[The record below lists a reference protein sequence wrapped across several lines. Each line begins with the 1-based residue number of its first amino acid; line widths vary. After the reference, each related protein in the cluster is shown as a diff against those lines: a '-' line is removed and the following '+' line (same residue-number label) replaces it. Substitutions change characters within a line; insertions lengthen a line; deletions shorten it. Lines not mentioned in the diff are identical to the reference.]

1 MVKMVMRPNYSIYF
15 LQWDAIFDEKVRD
28 TAGRVD
34 CPSTSW
40 VRTNV
45 SKWRSEVLEVFSKRK
60 VEQ

>member
-1 MVKMVMRPNYSIYF
+1 MRPNYSIYF

-34 CPSTSW
+34 GPSTFW
-40 VRTNV
+40 VRADF
-45 SKWRSEVLEVFSKRK
+45 SEWRSEVLKIISKRE